1 MTDDATVV
9 PFGSYRGQPVEDTL
23 ADRGEQLCQRSAR
36 LQRRGTR
43 PVGVQPR
50 RAGSR
55 RGPQQPFQAL
65 PGAPGR
71 FDRAGKPCVG
81 QGEP

>member
-43 PVGVQPR
+43 PVGVQPV
-50 RAGSR
+50 G
-55 RGPQQPFQAL
+55 RGPQQPRQAL
-65 PGAPGR
+65 PGAPGL